1 MEANKQEAPKETKA
15 QGCLGVIIAIVS
27 LGLLVMSLTVLF

>member
-1 MEANKQEAPKETKA
+1 MSTEEIKT

-27 LGLLVMSLTVLF
+27 VGLLIYSLTVLF